1 METMEAILE
10 LRKKLNISQDEFA
23 RRLSVTR
30 QAVSRWENGDTIPN
44 IDTLKLIA
52 ETFEVSVD
60 YLLGHTVGQCQSCG
74 LVLEKDSDKGT
85 ECDGSKSEEY
95 CSFCY
100 QHGKFAQD
108 ITMEEMIELNLRDL
122 DEWNKSVGLQLT
134 EQEATRKTIQR
145 LYENARMAGGKD
157 VEFLPTLKR
166 WKDTSGTAIASE

>member
-1 METMEAILE
+1 METKDAILE

-52 ETFEVSVD
+52 VTFHVSAD
-60 YLLGHTVGQCQSCG
+60 YLLGHNAGQCQSCG
-74 LVLEKDSDKGT
+74 MILEQDSDKGT

-100 QHGKFAQD
+100 QHGEFVQD

-122 DEWNKSVGLQLT
+122 DEWNESVGLRLT
-134 EQEATRKTIQR
+134 EQEARAA
-145 LYENARMAGGKD
+145 LM
-157 VEFLPTLKR
+157 EFLPTLKR
-166 WKDTSGTAIASE
+166 WKVM

>member
-1 METMEAILE
+1 MDHSSDGKADFNTP
-10 LRKKLNISQDEFA
+10 KLC
-23 RRLSVTR
+23 T
-30 QAVSRWENGDTIPN
+30 G
-44 IDTLKLIA
+44 
-52 ETFEVSVD
+52 
-60 YLLGHTVGQCQSCG
+60 CQVCLSCG

-134 EQEATRKTIQR
+134 EQEARSA
-145 LYENARMAGGKD
+145 LM
-157 VEFLPTLKR
+157 EFLPTLKR

>member
-1 METMEAILE
+1 METKDAILE

-44 IDTLKLIA
+44 IDSLKLIA
-52 ETFEVSVD
+52 ATFHVSVD
-60 YLLGHTVGQCQSCG
+60 YLLGHNAGQCQSCG
-74 LVLEKDSDKGT
+74 MILEQDSDKGT

-100 QHGKFAQD
+100 QHGEFARD

-122 DEWNKSVGLQLT
+122 DEWNESVGLRLT
-134 EQEATRKTIQR
+134 EQEARAA
-145 LYENARMAGGKD
+145 LM
-157 VEFLPTLKR
+157 EFLPTLKR
-166 WKDTSGTAIASE
+166 WKVM

>member
-52 ETFEVSVD
+52 ETSEVSVD

-134 EQEATRKTIQR
+134 EQEARSA
-145 LYENARMAGGKD
+145 LM
-157 VEFLPTLKR
+157 EFLPTLKR

>member
-23 RRLSVTR
+23 RKLSVTR
-30 QAVSRWENGDTIPN
+30 QAVSRWENGDT
-44 IDTLKLIA
+44 
-52 ETFEVSVD
+52 VD

-134 EQEATRKTIQR
+134 EQEARSA
-145 LYENARMAGGKD
+145 LM
-157 VEFLPTLKR
+157 EFLPTLKR

>member
-1 METMEAILE
+1 METKDIL
-10 LRKKLNISQDEFA
+10 KKIRTDHQITQDEMA
-23 RRLSVTR
+23 EKLAVTR

-134 EQEATRKTIQR
+134 EQEARSA
-145 LYENARMAGGKD
+145 LM
-157 VEFLPTLKR
+157 EFLPTLKR

>member
-44 IDTLKLIA
+44 IDTLKLID

-60 YLLGHTVGQCQSCG
+60 YLMGHT
-74 LVLEKDSDKGT
+74 
-85 ECDGSKSEEY
+85 
-95 CSFCY
+95 
-100 QHGKFAQD
+100 
-108 ITMEEMIELNLRDL
+108 TMEEMIELNLRDL

-134 EQEATRKTIQR
+134 EQEARSA
-145 LYENARMAGGKD
+145 LM
-157 VEFLPTLKR
+157 EFLPTLKR